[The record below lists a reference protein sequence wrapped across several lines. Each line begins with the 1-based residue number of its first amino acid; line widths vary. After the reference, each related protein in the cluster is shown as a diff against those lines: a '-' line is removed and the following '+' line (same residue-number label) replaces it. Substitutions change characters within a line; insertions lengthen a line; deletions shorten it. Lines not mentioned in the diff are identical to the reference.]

1 MAHTEHFDTIYHDN
15 TPHIEENGI
24 ANILPPELQGVD
36 ITLKYKVTMKWRL
49 NEYNY
54 IPQRQGM

>member
-36 ITLKYKVTMKWRL
+36 ITPADLPKIQCNDEVAFER
-49 NEYNY
+49 
-54 IPQRQGM
+54 I